1 MAKIFMGWQPMYVF
15 TMMLPLYHHVIFHC
29 YLMVF
34 LNGSELMEDVYAV
47 FIFCLCCSVNLTF
60 SDVENRIMVR

>member
-1 MAKIFMGWQPMYVF
+1 
-15 TMMLPLYHHVIFHC
+15 MMLPLYHHVIFHC